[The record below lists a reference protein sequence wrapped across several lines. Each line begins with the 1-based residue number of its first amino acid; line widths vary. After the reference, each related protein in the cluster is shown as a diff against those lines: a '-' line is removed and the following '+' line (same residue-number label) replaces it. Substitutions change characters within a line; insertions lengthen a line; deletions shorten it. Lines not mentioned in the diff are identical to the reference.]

1 MDKILL
7 EGIQLGIK
15 VGTTEEERS
24 KPQPCRLDLT
34 LVTNL
39 DQAGQ
44 TGELEGTVDYA
55 AVFRSVERICLDQT
69 FTLLEEVAHQVCCQ
83 ILENFEVRQVKL
95 RIRKLQPFSDQ
106 LHSVGIEVK
115 RKRRKVKK

>member
-1 MDKILL
+1 MDKIFL
-7 EGIQLGIK
+7 EGIRLGIK
-15 VGTTEEERS
+15 VGTTQEERS

-34 LVTNL
+34 LVANL
-39 DQAGQ
+39 DQAGR

-55 AVFRSVERICLDQT
+55 RVFKSVEKICLDET
-69 FTLLEEVAHQVCCQ
+69 FTLLEEVAYQVCCQ

-115 RKRRKVKK
+115 RKQRKAKK